1 MPFLFVLTV
10 VVFVHELGHFLVG
23 RWCGVDVKV
32 FSIGFGRELF
42 GFNDRHGTR
51 WRFAAIPLGG
61 YVKFSG
67 DADAA
72 SAGTDSAE
80 LQAMT
85 ALQRERS
92 FPAQSIGERAAIV
105 AAGPIAN
112 FLLAILI
119 FASTVYIFGKQVL
132 IPRVDQV
139 VVGSA
144 AERGGLLAG
153 DLVLSID
160 GHPIGSFADMQR
172 AISARPNETL
182 SIVVER
188 ASGTVTLPLTPA
200 LVEQSTPLGKQRI
213 GVLGVQA
220 SRQASDWKIQH
231 FGLLESAKVGVTETW
246 YVVERTYDYL
256 SKLVSGREIGRPALR
271 PDPNRAG
278 LRHGRVQWRP
288 AGLINLAA
296 ILSVSI
302 GLMNLLPGADA
313 RWRAFAVLRRRGAA
327 RPAVE
332 RACAGDRLSGRPRAG
347 AHADAVR
354 HLERHRSRPL
364 AALTASE
371 SAVGLCGWQ
380 NPRRRCGP
388 GMPCPTFRSFVR
400 QALLPSMLR
409 MRRAQSAPICGK
421 SRHPRGLMATTGR
434 KIIC

>member
-1 MPFLFVLTV
+1 MDFVATLWNAGSFALGYLVPFLFVLTV

-80 LQAMT
+80 LQGMT

-112 FLLAILI
+112 FLLAFLI
-119 FASTVYIFGKQVL
+119 FGATVYVFGKQVL

-172 AISARPNETL
+172 AISVKPNETL

-188 ASGTVTLPLTPA
+188 ASGTVTLPVTPA

-220 SRQASDWKIQH
+220 SRQASDWKTQH
-231 FGLLESAKVGVTETW
+231 FGLLESARVGVSETW

-256 SKLVSGREIGRPALR
+256 AKLVTGRESVDQLSGPIRIAQVS
-271 PDPNRAG
+271 G
-278 LRHGRVQWRP
+278 LVASNGGLL
-288 AGLINLAA
+288 GLINLAA

-302 GLMNLLPGADA
+302 GLMNLFPVPMLDGGHLL
-313 RWRAFAVLRRRGAA
+313 FY
-327 RPAVE
+327 AVE
-332 RACAGDRLSGRPRAG
+332 ALRGRPLSERAQEIG
-347 AHADAVR
+347 FR
-354 HLERHRSRPL
+354 
-364 AALTASE
+364 
-371 SAVGLCGWQ
+371 VGLGLVLMLMLFVTW
-380 NPRRRCGP
+380 NDIVHV
-388 GMPCPTFRSFVR
+388 RS
-400 QALLPSMLR
+400 LL
-409 MRRAQSAPICGK
+409 
-421 SRHPRGLMATTGR
+421 
-434 KIIC
+434 

>member
-1 MPFLFVLTV
+1 MDFVATLWNAGSFALGYLVPFLFVLTV

-67 DADAA
+67 DSDAT
-72 SAGTDSAE
+72 SSVTDSAE
-80 LQAMT
+80 LQGMT

-92 FPAQSIGERAAIV
+92 FPAQSVAERAAIV

-112 FLLAILI
+112 FLLAFLI
-119 FASTVYIFGKQVL
+119 FGATVFVFGKQVL

-139 VVGSA
+139 VAGSA

-160 GHPIGSFADMQR
+160 GHPISSFADMQR
-172 AISARPNETL
+172 AISVRPNETL

-188 ASGTVTLPLTPA
+188 ASGTVTLPVTPT
-200 LVEQSTPLGKQRI
+200 LVEQSTPLGKQRL

-220 SRQASDWKIQH
+220 SRQASDWKTQH
-231 FGLLESAKVGVTETW
+231 FGLLESAKVGVSETW

-256 SKLVSGREIGRPALR
+256 AKLVSGRESVDQLSGPIRIAQVS
-271 PDPNRAG
+271 G
-278 LRHGRVQWRP
+278 LVASNGGLL
-288 AGLINLAA
+288 GLINLAA

-302 GLMNLLPGADA
+302 GLMNLFPVPMLDGGHLL
-313 RWRAFAVLRRRGAA
+313 FY
-327 RPAVE
+327 AVE
-332 RACAGDRLSGRPRAG
+332 ALRGRPLSERAQEIG
-347 AHADAVR
+347 FR
-354 HLERHRSRPL
+354 
-364 AALTASE
+364 
-371 SAVGLCGWQ
+371 VGLGLVLMLMLFVTW
-380 NPRRRCGP
+380 NDIVHV
-388 GMPCPTFRSFVR
+388 RS
-400 QALLPSMLR
+400 LL
-409 MRRAQSAPICGK
+409 
-421 SRHPRGLMATTGR
+421 
-434 KIIC
+434 